1 MVLGL
6 AASWLIFSTWWSL
19 PWFLDLG
26 RQLGSVAA
34 LILIALIALIPGFF
48 NSFLLFGLMFDR
60 RPRSSRLASYP
71 SISILIAAYNEEKTL
86 SSTIESIFHSR
97 YPGEIEVLLI
107 NDG

>member
-71 SISILIAAYNEEKTL
+71 SISILIAAYNEEKDTIFDYREYFSFSL
-86 SSTIESIFHSR
+86 SR
-97 YPGEIEVLLI
+97 RDRGAP
-107 NDG
+107 DK